1 MWGRMHPETQLAI
14 AAAFAGFLLKTFLGF
29 CICWTISRADVSPRR
44 SFLVWFA
51 FLFIAG
57 CYWLAL
63 ILSFVPYT
71 SSEFSLSVHA
81 LASSA
86 PVATWQ
92 MQPSWAYPLLVVER
106 VLGAL
111 YLIALGNFLV
121 VRIKKQLRLRWVLRF
136 AYKAPEQTENMFRSI
151 AIDAGTEKVRLL
163 VLSGIYSPATF
174 GWIHPVVLLPP
185 LCLEQDESELT
196 DIFRHELQHVVR
208 HDFLFN
214 NLAGLCRA
222 ILFFH
227 PALWY
232 AMRRLELES
241 ELACDLA
248 VVRNSPERRAT
259 YAECLVR
266 FARLHAAQQPTPWGL
281 DFAGSSIQLKV
292 RVRSVLTETAKLP
305 AWILGLRTSMGL
317 LLVAGFLCMAPSLC
331 IVLSYAHGVVP
342 LMVPP
347 IISSRAAMRSRKRS
361 LIPVPERQ
369 NLTRSI
375 VTPAT
380 PTVVDAATHRSEASL
395 EPAARLPQQP
405 DTLPSG
411 EPVPTLQQRGDA
423 ATSSKP
429 ARATVIFIS
438 NPSSDSAG
446 SAGATKRRSI
456 ASAVI
461 TGAGEAARFTGSHG
475 KDIH

>member
-1 MWGRMHPETQLAI
+1 MHPETQLAVV
-14 AAAFAGFLLKTFLGF
+14 ATFAGFLLKTFLGF
-29 CICWTISRADVSPRR
+29 CICWAISKVVVSPRR
-44 SFLVWFA
+44 KFLVWFA
-51 FLFIAG
+51 FLFMAG
-57 CYWLAL
+57 GYWLAL
-63 ILSFVPYT
+63 ILSFIPHR
-71 SSEFSLSVHA
+71 SPELSIPIHA

-86 PVATWQ
+86 PVAAWQ

-106 VLGAL
+106 ALGAL

-121 VRIKKQLRLRWVLRF
+121 VRVKKQLRLRWVLRF
-136 AYKAPEQTENMFRSI
+136 AYKAPHRIENMFRST
-151 AIDAGTEKVRLL
+151 AIDTGAERVQLL

-214 NLAGLCRA
+214 NLAGICRA
-222 ILFFH
+222 LLFFH

-248 VVRNSPERRAT
+248 VIRNSPERRAT

-266 FARLHAAQQPTPWGL
+266 FARLHAAQQPTPWSL
-281 DFAGSSIQLKV
+281 DFAGSPIQLKV

-305 AWILGLRTSMGL
+305 AWILGLRTSMGML
-317 LLVAGFLCMAPSLC
+317 LFTGFLCMAPSFY
-331 IVLSYAHGVVP
+331 IVLSYAHRVVP
-342 LMVPP
+342 PMAPP
-347 IISSRAAMRSRKRS
+347 LINSQPTIRSRKRS
-361 LIPVPERQ
+361 LIRVPERE
-369 NLTRSI
+369 NLTRSS

-380 PTVVDAATHRSEASL
+380 TPTTVDASAHQSEASL
-395 EPAARLPQQP
+395 EPTPRVPQQP
-405 DTLPSG
+405 DTLLSG
-411 EPVPTLQQRGDA
+411 EPVPTLQQRSAGGA

-438 NPSSDSAG
+438 NPSSVSAG
-446 SAGATKRRSI
+446 SAGATKGRSI
-456 ASAVI
+456 ASAMM
-461 TGAGEAARFTGSHG
+461 TGASEAARFTGSHG

>member
-1 MWGRMHPETQLAI
+1 MHPETQLAI
-14 AAAFAGFLLKTFLGF
+14 VAAFAGFLLKIFLGF
-29 CICWTISRADVSPRR
+29 CICWAISKVLVSPRR
-44 SFLVWFA
+44 KFLVWFA
-51 FLFIAG
+51 FLVIAVG
-57 CYWLAL
+57 YWLAL
-63 ILSFVPYT
+63 ILSFVPHT
-71 SSEFSLSVHA
+71 SQEVSLPVHA
-81 LASSA
+81 FATSA
-86 PVATWQ
+86 PVAAWQ
-92 MQPSWAYPLLVVER
+92 MPASWAYPLLLVER
-106 VLGAL
+106 ILGTV
-111 YLIALGNFLV
+111 YLIVLGNFLV
-121 VRIKKQLRLRWVLRF
+121 ARVKKQLRLRWVLRF
-136 AYKAPEQTENMFRSI
+136 AYKAPERTENVFRSI
-151 AIDAGTEKVRLL
+151 AIDASVEKVQLL

-222 ILFFH
+222 LLFFH

-232 AMRRLELES
+232 ALRRLELES

-266 FARLHAAQQPTPWGL
+266 FARLHAAQSPTPWSL

-305 AWILGLRTSMGL
+305 AWILGLRASMGML
-317 LLVAGFLCMAPSLC
+317 LLAGFLCMAPSLC
-331 IVLSYAHGVVP
+331 IVLSYAHRVVP
-342 LMVPP
+342 MVPSL
-347 IISSRAAMRSRKRS
+347 ISSQPAIRSRKRS
-361 LIPVPERQ
+361 LIRVSERQ

-375 VTPAT
+375 VSPAS
-380 PTVVDAATHRSEASL
+380 PTTVDSAAHQSEASV
-395 EPAARLPQQP
+395 EPAPRVPQQSN
-405 DTLPSG
+405 TLLSG
-411 EPVPTLQQRGDA
+411 EPVPTLQQRGASGA

-438 NPSSDSAG
+438 NPSSVTAG
-446 SAGATKRRSI
+446 SSGSPKGRSI
-456 ASAVI
+456 ASAVM
-461 TGAGEAARFTGSHG
+461 TGAGEAARFAGSHG